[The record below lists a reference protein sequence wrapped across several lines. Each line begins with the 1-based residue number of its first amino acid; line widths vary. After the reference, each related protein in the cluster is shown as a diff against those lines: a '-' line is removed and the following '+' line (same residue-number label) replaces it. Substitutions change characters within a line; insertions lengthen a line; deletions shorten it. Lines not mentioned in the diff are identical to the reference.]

1 MARVTANSFIGGG
14 LSDAVFCAPKG
25 TTFPTTL
32 AAPSGTFVEVGWLGD
47 SGIEVSQNV
56 DRKEF
61 KAHQGGTII
70 RRKVTGS
77 GRTFKFTALEH
88 NLGVL
93 GLVLPGTTWAKTG
106 TAPNQIVTGTVL
118 EGIQTVE
125 LAWVVDSYDSTYSE
139 QERWCF
145 TGEATNTGSFKYG
158 VEDMTAYDFELA
170 VYGSPIFITNKA
182 SVVAAV
188 S

>member
-14 LSDAVFCAPKG
+14 LSDAVYSAVKG

-32 AAPSGTFVEVGWLGD
+32 VTPSAPFVEVGWLGED
-47 SGIEVSQNV
+47 GIEVNQNV

-61 KAHQGGTII
+61 KGHQGGTIL

-77 GRTFKFTALEH
+77 GRTFTFTCLEH

-93 GLVLPGTTWAKTG
+93 NLVLPGTTWTKASSV
-106 TAPNQIVTGTVL
+106 VTGVVP

-125 LAWVVDSYDSTYSE
+125 LAWVVDSFDSTYSE

-158 VEDMTAYDFELA
+158 VEDMTAYTFELA
-170 VYGSPIFITNKA
+170 VYGSPIFLTNKA

-188 S
+188 T

>member
-1 MARVTANSFIGGG
+1 MSRVTANSFIGGG
-14 LSDAVFCAPKG
+14 LADAVYCAPKA

-32 AAPSGTFVEVGWLGD
+32 AVPSAPFVELGWLDD
-47 SGIEVSQNV
+47 SGMEGSQNV

-77 GRTFKFTALEH
+77 GRTWKFVALEH
-88 NLGVL
+88 NLTVL

-106 TAPNQIVTGTVL
+106 TAPNQIVTGTVP

-125 LAWVVDSYDSTYSE
+125 LAWVVDSFDSTYSE
-139 QERWCF
+139 QERWMF

-158 VEDMTAYDFELA
+158 VEDMTAFEFELA
-170 VYGSPIFITNKA
+170 AYGSPILITNKA
-182 SVVAAV
+182 SMVAAV

>member
-1 MARVTANSFIGGG
+1 MSRVTANSFIGGG
-14 LSDAVFCAPKG
+14 LTDAVYCAPKA

-32 AAPSGTFVEVGWLGD
+32 VVPSSPFVEVGWLGD
-47 SGIEVSQNV
+47 DGAEGSQNV

-88 NLGVL
+88 NLTVL
-93 GLVLPGTTWAKTG
+93 GLALPGTTFVKTG
-106 TAPNQIVTGTVL
+106 TAPNQVVTGTIP

-125 LAWVVDSYDSTYSE
+125 LAWVLDFYDSTYAE
-139 QERWCF
+139 TERWMF

-158 VEDMTAYDFELA
+158 VEDMTAFEFELA
-170 VYGSPIFITNKA
+170 VYGSPILITNKA
-182 SVVAAV
+182 SIVAAV